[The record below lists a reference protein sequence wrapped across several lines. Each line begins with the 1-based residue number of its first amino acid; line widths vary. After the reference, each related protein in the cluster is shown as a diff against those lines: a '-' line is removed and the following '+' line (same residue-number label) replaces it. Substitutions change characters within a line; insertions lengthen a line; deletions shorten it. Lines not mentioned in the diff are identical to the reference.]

1 MDTRAYKEPD
11 TKALTAF
18 LKELKEKTDIS
29 QADRFMVWN
38 LLSPLLNAKSPDANK
53 LFIAGLIWLVES
65 DKPPISIEF
74 LNQGLGINATN
85 NLDDK
90 HKIIYLAKLAEHVKA
105 EELKSKKETKEKET
119 KEYTFKDEIV
129 SVASHVL
136 DRISFKQTPLS
147 VMKDFKGISE
157 QYRDI
162 TKNPGFFRRWIG
174 TATERTN
181 QQFFIETLATLCT
194 DLAKEG
200 LPFDYN
206 AIMLGASLYIMYQI
220 ENSYSRRHGGGELYP
235 LLKAKT
241 KVEHSSQVELEAQK
255 LLFDALFK
263 FIEDTTISQ
272 WKKSRPADAK
282 NFDVASFLS
291 EMHKLLPKIK
301 LCENRP
307 HSLPYFVVSRT
318 WMAAACIVGYTK
330 EFALLKMAEDLY
342 LIHGVGKNSLILT
355 LAGQVGDKL
364 ASYAGKIPGFFIK
377 QGTLALGEVAE
388 KKAVTFSV
396 TGIARTT
403 LSYLLPS
410 DTEETVKHTPYD
422 PTLDPFESLIQLALL
437 HAKTKRE
444 ENNVEYFQ
452 AVLVI
457 HRMLPAQIK
466 EQLAERAQHK
476 VTLPEPEPGAPTE
489 TYEVELELEGLR
501 KGYTIV

>member
-1 MDTRAYKEPD
+1 MDTRAYKEPE
-11 TKALTAF
+11 TKALTEF

-29 QADRFMVWN
+29 QEVRFMVYN
-38 LLSPLLNAKSPDANK
+38 LLSPLLSAKSPDANK
-53 LFIAGLIWLVES
+53 LFIAGLIWLSES
-65 DKPPISIEF
+65 EKPPISIEF
-74 LNQGLGINATN
+74 LNKGLGINAAN

-105 EELKSKKETKEKET
+105 EELKSKKETKELKET

-147 VMKDFKGISE
+147 VMKEFKGISD
-157 QYRDI
+157 QYRDV

-194 DLAKEG
+194 DLAKQG
-200 LPFDYN
+200 VPFDYD

-220 ENSYSRRHGGGELYP
+220 ENSYSRRYGGGELYP
-235 LLKAKT
+235 LLKGKT
-241 KVEHSSQVELEAQK
+241 KVDHSSHVELEAQK
-255 LLFDALFK
+255 LLFDALII
-263 FIEDTTISQ
+263 FIEETTISQ

-282 NFDVASFLS
+282 DFDVASFRS
-291 EMHKLLPKIK
+291 KMYEQLPKIK

-318 WMAAACIVGYTK
+318 WMAAACIVSYTK

-410 DTEETVKHTPYD
+410 DTDEAVKHTVYEPNS
-422 PTLDPFESLIQLALL
+422 DPFESLIQLALL

-452 AVLVI
+452 AVLAI
-457 HRMLPAQIK
+457 HRMLPPHIK
-466 EQLAERAQHK
+466 EQLKERAQQK
-476 VTLPEPEPGAPTE
+476 VTLPEPEPGAPTGTE
-489 TYEVELELEGLR
+489 DVELEGIR